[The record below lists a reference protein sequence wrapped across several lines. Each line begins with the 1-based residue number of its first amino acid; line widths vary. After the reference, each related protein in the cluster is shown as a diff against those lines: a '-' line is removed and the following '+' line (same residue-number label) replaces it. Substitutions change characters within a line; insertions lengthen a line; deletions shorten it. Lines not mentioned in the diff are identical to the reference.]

1 MKDLLKL
8 NKGGVNMEY
17 AGIAIIPLLIGILE
31 VIKKL
36 GINKK
41 YIPIISLLL
50 GIGTGIL
57 LFTDGDLKAGIIKGI
72 YIGLSAVGLYSGGK
86 NTIEAI
92 K

>member
-1 MKDLLKL
+1 
-8 NKGGVNMEY
+8 MEY
-17 AGIAIIPLLIGILE
+17 VGITIIPLLIGILE

-57 LFTDGDLKAGIIKGI
+57 LFADGDLKAGIIKGI

>member
-1 MKDLLKL
+1 
-8 NKGGVNMEY
+8 MEY
-17 AGIAIIPLLIGILE
+17 AGIAMIPLLIGILE

-36 GINKK
+36 GVNKK
-41 YIPIISLLL
+41 YMPLLSLLL
-50 GIGTGIL
+50 GIGTGMV
-57 LFTDGDLKAGIIKGI
+57 LFNDGDLRAGIIKGI